1 MKTILVVDDSKTIRM
16 IMKHLI
22 SSNLKDV
29 SVLSFDSGEEVLKDL
44 PEISK
49 KIHIAFIDYNMAGM
63 NGVELAQLLIESG
76 VKPESIYLVTANVQ
90 NALKEKARGFNIHFI
105 EKPMTVEKIQTILTS
120 HAPGTQV

>member
-49 KIHIAFIDYNMAGM
+49 KIHIAFIDYNMAG
-63 NGVELAQLLIESG
+63 
-76 VKPESIYLVTANVQ
+76 
-90 NALKEKARGFNIHFI
+90 
-105 EKPMTVEKIQTILTS
+105 
-120 HAPGTQV
+120 